1 MVSFAICDSTG
12 FNSGNG
18 EKLNY
23 GQAWR
28 GAIPILHFR
37 AVIHAL
43 LCHRLE
49 FDGLYLAEQP
59 ADDDIKALWD
69 KLVISASSFPDLYW
83 DKFVKKRVRQK
94 YSKQFEFDDIS
105 NTLGME
111 KSALKQE
118 EDDKSGFVALFMS
131 IDWRYQLWKAG
142 VTMTE
147 NVSRCT
153 DSSAGWQHAG
163 FMP

>member
-1 MVSFAICDSTG
+1 MKPS
-12 FNSGNG
+12 
-18 EKLNY
+18 L
-23 GQAWR
+23 
-28 GAIPILHFR
+28 
-37 AVIHAL
+37 
-43 LCHRLE
+43 RLE

-69 KLVISASSFPDLYW
+69 KLVISARSFPVNYW

-111 KSALKQE
+111 KSALNTE
-118 EDDKSGFVALFMS
+118 DDDKSGFVALFTS

-142 VTMTE
+142 VTLTE
-147 NVSRCT
+147 NVR
-153 DSSAGWQHAG
+153 AL
-163 FMP
+163 P